1 MQERFT
7 EDAKEALRIATD
19 AAYRLSHNY
28 IGTEHLLIGLIGA
41 SGVASRVLEEHGV
54 EEDKIIE
61 LVNQLI
67 APNTKIEMV
76 EMDNLTPRAKRI
88 VLLA

>member
-7 EDAKEALRIATD
+7 EDARKAIAMATD

-28 IGTEHLLIGLIGA
+28 IGTEHLLIGLVSA

-54 EEDKIIE
+54 EEEKIVD

-67 APNTKIEMV
+67 AQHNQ
-76 EMDNLTPRAKRI
+76 L
-88 VLLA
+88 